1 MIIAAYFV
9 NFIVFSFMG
18 WVWETVYCT
27 FKTKHW
33 QNRGFL
39 YGPVCPIYGTAAVTA
54 LIVFNFVPVLNTGS
68 LASWKIFLIC
78 AAGSAVIEYTTSY
91 VLEKIFHAVWWD
103 YSKVP
108 LNVNGR
114 ICLPATCGFG
124 LAGIV
129 IVRYL
134 FPFIRSLHQE
144 NRPLLNEGL
153 SLFFMFLF
161 AMDLALTIAS
171 LTELITKMENYS
183 REFNAR
189 MEAGVEI
196 AQQGPAA
203 TLQAAKAAVSSAAE
217 TAVIGAYV
225 TASDLKDYAAGKAG
239 EMKEYA
245 TGKAGEMKDYAA
257 GKAGEMSE
265 RMRRYAAGMSPRQK
279 YHLNS
284 IQEFRNADG
293 KAGAEKLKEALAA
306 LQEKLGTAADRA
318 ERRK

>member
-144 NRPLLNEGL
+144 NRPLLNEGV

-245 TGKAGEMKDYAA
+245 S

-284 IQEFRNADG
+284 IQEFCNADG
-293 KAGAEKLKEALAA
+293 KAGAEKLKEALTA

>member
-54 LIVFNFVPVLNTGS
+54 MIVFNFVPVLNTGS

-245 TGKAGEMKDYAA
+245 S

-293 KAGAEKLKEALAA
+293 KAGAEKLKEALTA

>member
-1 MIIAAYFV
+1 M
-9 NFIVFSFMG
+9 
-18 WVWETVYCT
+18 
-27 FKTKHW
+27 
-33 QNRGFL
+33 
-39 YGPVCPIYGTAAVTA
+39 
-54 LIVFNFVPVLNTGS
+54 IVFNFVPVLNTGS

-108 LNVNGR
+108 LNINGR

-203 TLQAAKAAVSSAAE
+203 TFQAAKAAVSSAAE

-245 TGKAGEMKDYAA
+245 S

-284 IQEFRNADG
+284 IQEFCNADG

-306 LQEKLGTAADRA
+306 LQEKLGIAADRA

>member
-9 NFIVFSFMG
+9 NFIVFSFLG
-18 WVWETVYCT
+18 WVW
-27 FKTKHW
+27 
-33 QNRGFL
+33 G
-39 YGPVCPIYGTAAVTA
+39 PIYGTAVVAA
-54 LIVFNFVPVLNTGS
+54 MIVFNFVPVLNTGS
-68 LASWKIFLIC
+68 LAIWKIFLIC

-108 LNVNGR
+108 LNINGR

-124 LAGIV
+124 LAGIA
-129 IVRYL
+129 IVRCL

-153 SLFFMFLF
+153 ALFFMFLF

-171 LTELITKMENYS
+171 LTELISKMENYS

-189 MEAGVEI
+189 MQAGVEI

-245 TGKAGEMKDYAA
+245 TGKAGEV
-257 GKAGEMSE
+257 SE

-293 KAGAEKLKEALAA
+293 KAGAEKLKEALTA
-306 LQEKLGTAADRA
+306 LQDKFGTAVDRP

>member
-54 LIVFNFVPVLNTGS
+54 MIVFNFVPVLNTGS

-245 TGKAGEMKDYAA
+245 S

-284 IQEFRNADG
+284 IQEFCNADG
-293 KAGAEKLKEALAA
+293 KAGAEKLKEALTA

>member
-245 TGKAGEMKDYAA
+245 S

-293 KAGAEKLKEALAA
+293 KAGAEKLKEALTA

>member
-153 SLFFMFLF
+153 SLLFMFLF

-245 TGKAGEMKDYAA
+245 S

-293 KAGAEKLKEALAA
+293 KAGAEKLKEALTA

>member
-103 YSKVP
+103 YSTVP
-108 LNVNGR
+108 LNINGR

-153 SLFFMFLF
+153 SLLFMFLF

-203 TLQAAKAAVSSAAE
+203 TFQAAKAAVSSAAE

-245 TGKAGEMKDYAA
+245 S

-284 IQEFRNADG
+284 IQEFCNADG
-293 KAGAEKLKEALAA
+293 KAGAEKLKEALTA

>member
-124 LAGIV
+124 LAGIM

-245 TGKAGEMKDYAA
+245 S

-284 IQEFRNADG
+284 IQEFCNADG
-293 KAGAEKLKEALAA
+293 KAGAEKLKEALTA

>member
-78 AAGSAVIEYTTSY
+78 AAGSAVID
-91 VLEKIFHAVWWD
+91 HAVWWD
-103 YSKVP
+103 YSTVP
-108 LNVNGR
+108 LNINGR

-245 TGKAGEMKDYAA
+245 S

-284 IQEFRNADG
+284 IQEFRNA
-293 KAGAEKLKEALAA
+293 KSSRKRSLPCRRNLELPRTERSAGSDLR
-306 LQEKLGTAADRA
+306 RA
-318 ERRK
+318 EHPGRR

>member
-144 NRPLLNEGL
+144 NRPLLNEGV

-245 TGKAGEMKDYAA
+245 S

-293 KAGAEKLKEALAA
+293 KAGAEKLKEALTA

>member
-171 LTELITKMENYS
+171 LTELITKMESYS

-245 TGKAGEMKDYAA
+245 TGKAGEM
-257 GKAGEMSE
+257 SE

-293 KAGAEKLKEALAA
+293 KAGAEKLKEALTA

>member
-54 LIVFNFVPVLNTGS
+54 MIVFNFVPVLNTGS

-103 YSKVP
+103 YSTVP
-108 LNVNGR
+108 LNINGR

-245 TGKAGEMKDYAA
+245 TGKAGEM
-257 GKAGEMSE
+257 SE

-293 KAGAEKLKEALAA
+293 KAGAEKLKEALTA

>member
-1 MIIAAYFV
+1 MIIATYFV
-9 NFIVFSFMG
+9 NFIIFSFLG

-39 YGPVCPIYGTAAVTA
+39 YGPVCPIYGTAVVAA
-54 LIVFNFVPVLNTGS
+54 MIVFNFVPVLNTGS
-68 LASWKIFLIC
+68 LAIWKIFLIC

-108 LNVNGR
+108 LNINGR

-124 LAGIV
+124 LAGIA
-129 IVRYL
+129 IVRFL

-153 SLFFMFLF
+153 ALFFMFLF

-171 LTELITKMENYS
+171 LTELISKMENYS

-189 MEAGVEI
+189 MQAGVEI

-245 TGKAGEMKDYAA
+245 TGKAGEV
-257 GKAGEMSE
+257 SE

-293 KAGAEKLKEALAA
+293 KAGAERLKEALTA
-306 LQEKLGTAADRA
+306 LQDKLGTAVDRP

>member
-54 LIVFNFVPVLNTGS
+54 MIVFNFVPVLNTGS

-78 AAGSAVIEYTTSY
+78 AAGSAVIEYATSY

-103 YSKVP
+103 YSTVP
-108 LNVNGR
+108 LNINGR

-153 SLFFMFLF
+153 SLLFMFLF

-245 TGKAGEMKDYAA
+245 S

-284 IQEFRNADG
+284 IQEFCNADG
-293 KAGAEKLKEALAA
+293 KAGAEKLKEALTA

>member
-171 LTELITKMENYS
+171 LTELITKMESYS

-245 TGKAGEMKDYAA
+245 S

-284 IQEFRNADG
+284 IQEFCNADG
-293 KAGAEKLKEALAA
+293 KAGAEKLKEALTA

>member
-78 AAGSAVIEYTTSY
+78 AVGSAVIEYTTSY

-245 TGKAGEMKDYAA
+245 TGKAGEM
-257 GKAGEMSE
+257 SE

-284 IQEFRNADG
+284 IQEFCNADG
-293 KAGAEKLKEALAA
+293 KAGAEKLKEALTA

>member
-108 LNVNGR
+108 LN
-114 ICLPATCGFG
+114 
-124 LAGIV
+124 
-129 IVRYL
+129 
-134 FPFIRSLHQE
+134 PFIRSLHQE
-144 NRPLLNEGL
+144 NRPLLNEGV

-245 TGKAGEMKDYAA
+245 S

-284 IQEFRNADG
+284 IQEFCN
-293 KAGAEKLKEALAA
+293 AGAEKLKEALTA

>member
-1 MIIAAYFV
+1 
-9 NFIVFSFMG
+9 
-18 WVWETVYCT
+18 
-27 FKTKHW
+27 
-33 QNRGFL
+33 
-39 YGPVCPIYGTAAVTA
+39 
-54 LIVFNFVPVLNTGS
+54 
-68 LASWKIFLIC
+68 
-78 AAGSAVIEYTTSY
+78 
-91 VLEKIFHAVWWD
+91 
-103 YSKVP
+103 
-108 LNVNGR
+108 
-114 ICLPATCGFG
+114 
-124 LAGIV
+124 
-129 IVRYL
+129 
-134 FPFIRSLHQE
+134 
-144 NRPLLNEGL
+144 
-153 SLFFMFLF
+153 MFLF

-245 TGKAGEMKDYAA
+245 S

-306 LQEKLGTAADRA
+306 LQEKLGIAADRA

>member
-54 LIVFNFVPVLNTGS
+54 MIVFNFVPVLNTGS

-108 LNVNGR
+108 LNINGR

-245 TGKAGEMKDYAA
+245 S

-284 IQEFRNADG
+284 IQEFCNADG
-293 KAGAEKLKEALAA
+293 KAGAEKLKEALTA

>member
-103 YSKVP
+103 YSTVP
-108 LNVNGR
+108 LNINGR

-144 NRPLLNEGL
+144 NRPLLNEGV

-245 TGKAGEMKDYAA
+245 S

-284 IQEFRNADG
+284 IQEFCNADG
-293 KAGAEKLKEALAA
+293 KAGAEKLKEALTA

>member
-108 LNVNGR
+108 LNINGR

-245 TGKAGEMKDYAA
+245 S

-293 KAGAEKLKEALAA
+293 KAGAEKLKEALTA

>member
-54 LIVFNFVPVLNTGS
+54 MIVFNFVPVLNTGS

-103 YSKVP
+103 YSTVP
-108 LNVNGR
+108 LNINGR

-153 SLFFMFLF
+153 SLLFMFLF

-245 TGKAGEMKDYAA
+245 TGKAGEV
-257 GKAGEMSE
+257 SE

-284 IQEFRNADG
+284 IQEFCNADG
-293 KAGAEKLKEALAA
+293 KAGAEKLKEALTA

>member
-54 LIVFNFVPVLNTGS
+54 MIVFNFVPVLNTGS

-103 YSKVP
+103 YSTVP
-108 LNVNGR
+108 LNINGR

-153 SLFFMFLF
+153 SLLFMFLF

-245 TGKAGEMKDYAA
+245 S

-293 KAGAEKLKEALAA
+293 KAGAEKLKEALTA

>member
-103 YSKVP
+103 YSTVP
-108 LNVNGR
+108 LNINGR

-153 SLFFMFLF
+153 SLLFMFLF

-203 TLQAAKAAVSSAAE
+203 TFQAAKAAVSSAAE

-245 TGKAGEMKDYAA
+245 S

-293 KAGAEKLKEALAA
+293 KAGAEKLKEALTA

>member
-108 LNVNGR
+108 LNINGR

-161 AMDLALTIAS
+161 EMDLALTIAS

-217 TAVIGAYV
+217 TAVIGEYV

-245 TGKAGEMKDYAA
+245 S

-284 IQEFRNADG
+284 IQEFCNADG
-293 KAGAEKLKEALAA
+293 KAGAEKLKEALTA

>member
-54 LIVFNFVPVLNTGS
+54 MIVFNFVPVLNTGS

-78 AAGSAVIEYTTSY
+78 AAGSAVIEYATSY

-103 YSKVP
+103 YSTVP
-108 LNVNGR
+108 LNINGR

-153 SLFFMFLF
+153 SLLFMFLF

-183 REFNAR
+183 REFNMR

-245 TGKAGEMKDYAA
+245 S

-293 KAGAEKLKEALAA
+293 KAGAEKLKEALTA
-306 LQEKLGTAADRA
+306 LQEKLGIAADRA

>member
-108 LNVNGR
+108 LNINGR

-144 NRPLLNEGL
+144 NRPLLNEGV

-245 TGKAGEMKDYAA
+245 S

-284 IQEFRNADG
+284 IQEFCNADG
-293 KAGAEKLKEALAA
+293 KAGAEKLKEALTA

>member
-108 LNVNGR
+108 LNINGR

-171 LTELITKMENYS
+171 LTELITKMESYS

-245 TGKAGEMKDYAA
+245 TGKAGEM
-257 GKAGEMSE
+257 SE

-284 IQEFRNADG
+284 IQEFCNADG
-293 KAGAEKLKEALAA
+293 KAGAEKLKEALTA

>member
-103 YSKVP
+103 YSTVP
-108 LNVNGR
+108 LNINGR

-225 TASDLKDYAAGKAG
+225 TASDLR
-239 EMKEYA
+239 
-245 TGKAGEMKDYAA
+245 DYAA

-306 LQEKLGTAADRA
+306 LQEKLGIAADRA

>member
-108 LNVNGR
+108 LNINGR

-153 SLFFMFLF
+153 ALFFMFLF

-245 TGKAGEMKDYAA
+245 S

-284 IQEFRNADG
+284 IQEFCNADG
-293 KAGAEKLKEALAA
+293 KAGAEKLKEALTA

>member
-54 LIVFNFVPVLNTGS
+54 MIVFNFVPVLNTGS

-108 LNVNGR
+108 LNINGR

-245 TGKAGEMKDYAA
+245 S

-293 KAGAEKLKEALAA
+293 KAGAEKLKEALTA

>member
-9 NFIVFSFMG
+9 NFIIFSFLG

-39 YGPVCPIYGTAAVTA
+39 YGPVCPIYGTAV
-54 LIVFNFVPVLNTGS
+54 V
-68 LASWKIFLIC
+68 
-78 AAGSAVIEYTTSY
+78 EYTTSY

-108 LNVNGR
+108 LNINGR

-124 LAGIV
+124 LAGIA
-129 IVRYL
+129 IVRCL

-153 SLFFMFLF
+153 ALFFMFLF

-171 LTELITKMENYS
+171 LTELISKMENYS

-189 MEAGVEI
+189 MQAGVEI

-245 TGKAGEMKDYAA
+245 TGKAGEV
-257 GKAGEMSE
+257 SE

-293 KAGAEKLKEALAA
+293 KAGAEKLKEALTA
-306 LQEKLGTAADRA
+306 LQDKLGTAVDRP

>member
-134 FPFIRSLHQE
+134 FPFIRSLHQ
-144 NRPLLNEGL
+144 
-153 SLFFMFLF
+153 
-161 AMDLALTIAS
+161 
-171 LTELITKMENYS
+171 
-183 REFNAR
+183 
-189 MEAGVEI
+189 
-196 AQQGPAA
+196 
-203 TLQAAKAAVSSAAE
+203 
-217 TAVIGAYV
+217 
-225 TASDLKDYAAGKAG
+225 
-239 EMKEYA
+239 
-245 TGKAGEMKDYAA
+245 
-257 GKAGEMSE
+257 
-265 RMRRYAAGMSPRQK
+265 
-279 YHLNS
+279 
-284 IQEFRNADG
+284 
-293 KAGAEKLKEALAA
+293 
-306 LQEKLGTAADRA
+306 
-318 ERRK
+318 

>member
-54 LIVFNFVPVLNTGS
+54 MIVFNFVPVLNTGS

-103 YSKVP
+103 YSTVP
-108 LNVNGR
+108 LNINGR
-114 ICLPATCGFG
+114 ICLSATCGFG

-153 SLFFMFLF
+153 SLLFMFLF

-245 TGKAGEMKDYAA
+245 S

-293 KAGAEKLKEALAA
+293 KAGAEKLKEALTA

>member
-103 YSKVP
+103 YSTVP
-108 LNVNGR
+108 LNINGR

-245 TGKAGEMKDYAA
+245 S

-284 IQEFRNADG
+284 IQEFCNADG
-293 KAGAEKLKEALAA
+293 KAGAEKLKEALTA

>member
-108 LNVNGR
+108 LNINGR

-144 NRPLLNEGL
+144 NRPLLNEGV

-245 TGKAGEMKDYAA
+245 S

-293 KAGAEKLKEALAA
+293 KAGAEKLKEALTA

>member
-1 MIIAAYFV
+1 M
-9 NFIVFSFMG
+9 
-18 WVWETVYCT
+18 
-27 FKTKHW
+27 
-33 QNRGFL
+33 
-39 YGPVCPIYGTAAVTA
+39 
-54 LIVFNFVPVLNTGS
+54 
-68 LASWKIFLIC
+68 
-78 AAGSAVIEYTTSY
+78 
-91 VLEKIFHAVWWD
+91 LEKIFHAVWWD
-103 YSKVP
+103 YSTVP
-108 LNVNGR
+108 LNINGR

-245 TGKAGEMKDYAA
+245 S

-306 LQEKLGTAADRA
+306 LQEKLGIAADRA